1 MAISME
7 ELLSLPAVEKLRIVE
22 LLWDDL
28 GQSENVLPLSNWLQE
43 EATRRREEM
52 RDPKFGL
59 SHAEVWERIESA
71 HE

>member
-1 MAISME
+1 MAITTE

-28 GQSENVLPLSNWLQE
+28 GQSENVLPLTNWLQE
-43 EATRRREEM
+43 EATRRRAEM

-59 SHAEVWERIESA
+59 SHEQVWGRIESA